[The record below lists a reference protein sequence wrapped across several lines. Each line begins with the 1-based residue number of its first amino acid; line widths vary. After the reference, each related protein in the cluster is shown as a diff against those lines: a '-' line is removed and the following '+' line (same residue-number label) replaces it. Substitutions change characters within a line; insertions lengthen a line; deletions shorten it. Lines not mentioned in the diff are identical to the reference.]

1 MIRRTGQDLRVCA
14 DHIEIEVWQDTNR
27 IVATDGRD
35 DGGDRIIRERLHEV
49 VRSGL
54 WVRRDPARVAQR
66 VSRFNDAATELILKL
81 LLARGIAMR
90 NGTGTTPG
98 MGHRSDGVATP
109 QTRGFDGRTQYW
121 HSSLSRDGSL
131 QRHPDGRDP
140 RTARPTGPRRATPPP
155 QPHPRRRH

>member
-1 MIRRTGQDLRVCA
+1 MGYLLEMESSAEAVLRTSSSPGLRHFFTA
-14 DHIEIEVWQDTNR
+14 HAN
-27 IVATDGRD
+27 
-35 DGGDRIIRERLHEV
+35 EV

-121 HSSLSRDGSL
+121 HGSLSRDGSL
-131 QRHPDGRDP
+131 QRRPDGQFSSAHEQMVRP
-140 RTARPTGPRRATPPP
+140 R
-155 QPHPRRRH
+155 